1 MKNLKVVLI
10 AFLVGITA
18 VCVFEYLTLL
28 REKMMLL
35 DSLNKTKNELG
46 LLQQE
51 RLNLLQGLEKEK
63 EQENQLEGLKVLY
76 KNNLRATRRK
86 VAKLRAEQK
95 LSEDLSGH
103 VNILKLE
110 NSVLRRRYARLNQK
124 LDQLEQRNQDFQQ
137 KFNSLSEL
145 KKAIQALRRKE
156 RKVEEGRKVEEVMV
170 QESPTRKIIK
180 GNKGFLVKD
189 GKPTLPLK
197 INIEVTP
204 DTKLP

>member
-18 VCVFEYLTLL
+18 VCVFEYLALL

-51 RLNLLQGLEKEK
+51 RQNLLQGLEKEK
-63 EQENQLEGLKVLY
+63 EHENQLEGLRVLY

-86 VAKLRAEQK
+86 VAKLYAEQK
-95 LSEDLSGH
+95 LDVDLSGRLD
-103 VNILKLE
+103 ILKLE
-110 NSVLRRRYARLNQK
+110 NFVLRKRYARLNQR

-156 RKVEEGRKVEEVMV
+156 RKVEEVMV
-170 QESPTRKIIK
+170 QESPTRKIIE

-189 GKPTLPLK
+189 GKPTFPLK

-204 DTKLP
+204 DTKSP